1 MQHRHT
7 LARLISHHT
16 PACALT
22 QHLFARHHTHR
33 SACLVHTHVHT
44 LLTSIADHTPT
55 GIDSHLLTSTA
66 DLMLTSY
73 RKVELCLSL
82 RS

>member
-1 MQHRHT
+1 MQRRHT
-7 LARLISHHT
+7 LVRLISHHT

-44 LLTSIADHTPT
+44 LLTSIADHMLM
-55 GIDSHLLTSTA
+55 GIGSHLLTSTA
-66 DLMLTSY
+66 DRLLTSY
-73 RKVELCLSL
+73 RKIGLCLSL